1 MDSPKSRGGI
11 LPRSIRWRII
21 ETGIPA
27 HQAATRRATVTA
39 AIIWLKKN
47 WPTLHGFARVARMVA
62 ANADP
67 VDVIGIRRTGQART
81 AREVIAA
88 RP

>member
-1 MDSPKSRGGI
+1 MM
-11 LPRSIRWRII
+11 
-21 ETGIPA
+21 ETAIPA
-27 HQAATRRATVTA
+27 HQAATRRATVTD

-47 WPTLHGFARVARMVA
+47 RPTLHGFARVARMFA

-67 VDVIGIRRTGQART
+67 VEAIGNRRTGQART
-81 AREVIAA
+81 AREVTAA